1 MTCRAYTYKLNAL
14 SDPKQDPKKR
24 QKYMPEV
31 EIKKGESVDR
41 ALKRLKNKLEAEGIM
56 DEMRR
61 LRAFETPIQRYRRKQ
76 RTAAKKTRMRFR
88 ANLQVFRR
96 DNSKKFATQ
105 DPTAEPAVSTPAP
118 APQEATATAE

>member
-1 MTCRAYTYKLNAL
+1 
-14 SDPKQDPKKR
+14 
-24 QKYMPEV
+24 MPEV
-31 EIKKGESVDR
+31 EVKKGESVDR

-61 LRAFETPIQRYRRKQ
+61 LRAHETPIQRYRRKQ

-96 DNSKKFATQ
+96 ENTKPKEAA
-105 DPTAEPAVSTPAP
+105 PEGAAP
-118 APQEATATAE
+118 APEAASE